1 MKRKASSQKK
11 PLKASRTSSTKN
23 KKSRIKAKGKSI
35 SSKRSS
41 HKRKLLTGGKRR
53 ISSKAATKQT
63 TKSIARRAKTRK
75 RGGSLISKTVDRKP
89 REYRI
94 VRIMGQGQFT
104 VDNSTLKRL
113 NEIDDS
119 IVQLVS
125 KDRSDD
131 TEFRNRLTE
140 LTKIV
145 ESKGKPLDP
154 KEIIQSDIILPST
167 DLSVDEAKKL
177 FMGEGVIPET
187 EV

>member
-1 MKRKASSQKK
+1 MKKKTSSQKK
-11 PLKASRTSSTKN
+11 PSKASRTSSTKN
-23 KKSRIKAKGKSI
+23 KKSRIKSKGKSI
-35 SSKRSS
+35 SSKSS
-41 HKRKLLTGGKRR
+41 HVRKLLTGGKRR

-63 TKSIARRAKTRK
+63 TKSIARRVKTRK
-75 RGGSLISKTVDRKP
+75 RGSLISKTVDRKP

-113 NEIDDS
+113 SELDDS

-140 LTKIV
+140 LTRIV

>member
-1 MKRKASSQKK
+1 MKKKASSQKK
-11 PLKASRTSSTKN
+11 PSKASRTSSTKN
-23 KKSRIKAKGKSI
+23 KKSRIKSKGKSI

-41 HKRKLLTGGKRR
+41 HMRKLPTGGKRR

-75 RGGSLISKTVDRKP
+75 RGSLVSKTVDRKP

-113 NEIDDS
+113 SELDDS

-140 LTKIV
+140 LTRIV

>member
-1 MKRKASSQKK
+1 MKKKASSHKK
-11 PLKASRTSSTKN
+11 PSKASRTSSTKN
-23 KKSRIKAKGKSI
+23 KKSRIKSKGKSI

-41 HKRKLLTGGKRR
+41 HMRKLPTGGKRR

-75 RGGSLISKTVDRKP
+75 RGSLISKTVDRKP

-113 NEIDDS
+113 SELDDS

-140 LTKIV
+140 LTRIV

>member
-1 MKRKASSQKK
+1 MKKKASSQKK
-11 PLKASRTSSTKN
+11 PLKASRTSPIKN
-23 KKSRIKAKGKSI
+23 KKSRIKSKGKSI
-35 SSKRSS
+35 ALKRSS
-41 HKRKLLTGGKRR
+41 HMRKLQTGGKRR
-53 ISSKAATKQT
+53 VSSKAATKQT

-75 RGGSLISKTVDRKP
+75 TGSLISKTVGRKP

-140 LTKIV
+140 LTRIV

-187 EV
+187 E

>member
-1 MKRKASSQKK
+1 MKKKASSQKK
-11 PLKASRTSSTKN
+11 PSKASRKSSTKN
-23 KKSRIKAKGKSI
+23 KKSRIKSKGKST

-41 HKRKLLTGGKRR
+41 RMRKPLTGGKRR

-75 RGGSLISKTVDRKP
+75 RGSLISKTVVRKP

-125 KDRSDD
+125 RDRSDD

-140 LTKIV
+140 LTRIV

>member
-1 MKRKASSQKK
+1 MKKKASSQKK
-11 PLKASRTSSTKN
+11 PSKASRTSSTKN
-23 KKSRIKAKGKSI
+23 KKSRIKSKGKSI

-41 HKRKLLTGGKRR
+41 HMRKLLTGGKTR
-53 ISSKAATKQT
+53 ISRKAATKQT

-75 RGGSLISKTVDRKP
+75 RGSLISKTVDRKP

-113 NEIDDS
+113 SELDDS

-140 LTKIV
+140 LTRIV

>member
-1 MKRKASSQKK
+1 MKKKASSQKK
-11 PLKASRTSSTKN
+11 PSKASRTSSTKN
-23 KKSRIKAKGKSI
+23 KKSRIKSKGKSI

-41 HKRKLLTGGKRR
+41 HVRKLLTGGKRR

-75 RGGSLISKTVDRKP
+75 RGSLISKTVDRKP

-113 NEIDDS
+113 SELDDS

-140 LTKIV
+140 LTRIV

>member
-1 MKRKASSQKK
+1 MKKKASSQKK
-11 PLKASRTSSTKN
+11 PSRASRTSSTKN
-23 KKSRIKAKGKSI
+23 KKSRIKSKGKSI

-41 HKRKLLTGGKRR
+41 HMRKLPTGGKRR

-75 RGGSLISKTVDRKP
+75 RGSLVSKTVDRKP

-113 NEIDDS
+113 SELDDS

-140 LTKIV
+140 LTRIV

>member
-1 MKRKASSQKK
+1 MKKKASSQKK
-11 PLKASRTSSTKN
+11 PSKASRTSSTKN
-23 KKSRIKAKGKSI
+23 KKSRIKSKGKSI

-41 HKRKLLTGGKRR
+41 HMGKLLTGGKRR

-75 RGGSLISKTVDRKP
+75 RGSLISKTVDRKP

-113 NEIDDS
+113 SELDDS

-140 LTKIV
+140 LTRIV

>member
-1 MKRKASSQKK
+1 MKKKASSQKK
-11 PLKASRTSSTKN
+11 PSKASRTSSTKN
-23 KKSRIKAKGKSI
+23 KKSRIKSKGKSI

-41 HKRKLLTGGKRR
+41 HMRKLLTGGKRR

-75 RGGSLISKTVDRKP
+75 RGSLISKTVDRKP

-113 NEIDDS
+113 SELDDS

-140 LTKIV
+140 LTRIV

>member
-1 MKRKASSQKK
+1 MKKKASSQKK
-11 PLKASRTSSTKN
+11 PSKASRKSSTKN
-23 KKSRIKAKGKSI
+23 KKSHIKSKGKSI

-41 HKRKLLTGGKRR
+41 RLRKPLTGGKRR

-75 RGGSLISKTVDRKP
+75 RGSLISKTVDRKP

-125 KDRSDD
+125 RDRSDD

-140 LTKIV
+140 LTRIV

>member
-1 MKRKASSQKK
+1 MKKKASSQKK
-11 PLKASRTSSTKN
+11 PSKASRKSSTKN
-23 KKSRIKAKGKSI
+23 KKSRIKSKGKSI

-41 HKRKLLTGGKRR
+41 RMRKPLTGGKRR

-63 TKSIARRAKTRK
+63 TKSIARGAKTRK
-75 RGGSLISKTVDRKP
+75 RGSLISKTVVRKP

-125 KDRSDD
+125 RDRSDD
-131 TEFRNRLTE
+131 T
-140 LTKIV
+140 
-145 ESKGKPLDP
+145 
-154 KEIIQSDIILPST
+154 
-167 DLSVDEAKKL
+167 
-177 FMGEGVIPET
+177 
-187 EV
+187 

>member
-1 MKRKASSQKK
+1 V
-11 PLKASRTSSTKN
+11 
-23 KKSRIKAKGKSI
+23 
-35 SSKRSS
+35 
-41 HKRKLLTGGKRR
+41 RKLLTGGKRR

-63 TKSIARRAKTRK
+63 TKSIARPAKTRK
-75 RGGSLISKTVDRKP
+75 RGSLISKTVDRKP

-140 LTKIV
+140 LTRIV

>member
-1 MKRKASSQKK
+1 MKKKASSQKK

-23 KKSRIKAKGKSI
+23 KKSRIKSKGKSI

-41 HKRKLLTGGKRR
+41 HMGKLLTGGKRR

-75 RGGSLISKTVDRKP
+75 RGSLISKTADRKP

-113 NEIDDS
+113 SELDDS

-140 LTKIV
+140 LTRIV

>member
-1 MKRKASSQKK
+1 MKKKASSKKK
-11 PLKASRTSSTKN
+11 PSKASRTSSTKN
-23 KKSRIKAKGKSI
+23 KKSRIKSKGKSI

-41 HKRKLLTGGKRR
+41 HTRKPLTGGKRR

-75 RGGSLISKTVDRKP
+75 RGSLISKTIDRKP

-113 NEIDDS
+113 SELDDS

-125 KDRSDD
+125 RDRSDD

-140 LTKIV
+140 LTRVV

>member
-1 MKRKASSQKK
+1 MKKKASSQKK
-11 PLKASRTSSTKN
+11 PSKASRTSSTKN
-23 KKSRIKAKGKSI
+23 KKSRIKSKGKSI

-41 HKRKLLTGGKRR
+41 HMRKLLTGGKRR

-75 RGGSLISKTVDRKP
+75 RGSLISKTVDRKP

-113 NEIDDS
+113 SELDDS

-140 LTKIV
+140 LTRIV
-145 ESKGKPLDP
+145 ESKGKPLDA

>member
-1 MKRKASSQKK
+1 MKKKASSQKK
-11 PLKASRTSSTKN
+11 PSKASRTSSTKN
-23 KKSRIKAKGKSI
+23 KKSRIKSKGKSI

-41 HKRKLLTGGKRR
+41 HMRILPTGGKRR

-63 TKSIARRAKTRK
+63 TKSIVRRAKTRK
-75 RGGSLISKTVDRKP
+75 RGSLISKTVDRKP

-113 NEIDDS
+113 SELDDS

-140 LTKIV
+140 LTRIV

>member
-1 MKRKASSQKK
+1 MKKKASSQKK
-11 PLKASRTSSTKN
+11 PSKASRTSSTKN
-23 KKSRIKAKGKSI
+23 KKSRIESKGKSI

-41 HKRKLLTGGKRR
+41 HMGKLLTGGKRR
-53 ISSKAATKQT
+53 ISGKAATKQT

-75 RGGSLISKTVDRKP
+75 RGSLISKTVDKKP

-113 NEIDDS
+113 SELDDS

-140 LTKIV
+140 LTRIV

>member
-1 MKRKASSQKK
+1 MKKKASSQKK
-11 PLKASRTSSTKN
+11 PSKASRKSSTKN
-23 KKSRIKAKGKSI
+23 KKSRIKSKGKSI

-41 HKRKLLTGGKRR
+41 RMRKPLTGGKRR

-75 RGGSLISKTVDRKP
+75 RGRLISKTVVRKP

-125 KDRSDD
+125 RDRSDD

-140 LTKIV
+140 LTRIV

>member
-1 MKRKASSQKK
+1 MKKKASSQKK
-11 PLKASRTSSTKN
+11 PSKASRTSSTKN
-23 KKSRIKAKGKSI
+23 KKSRIKSKGKSI

-41 HKRKLLTGGKRR
+41 HMRRLPTGGKRR

-75 RGGSLISKTVDRKP
+75 RGSLISKTVDRKP

-113 NEIDDS
+113 SELDDS

-140 LTKIV
+140 LTRIV